1 MSSCKECENYRS
13 STFWCRPF
21 WGGAEG
27 HSITDGWG
35 PEERATSALWSCTL
49 CFGPI
54 RQKEMM
60 GRRPLTKKLEDK
72 LAKKFSLLIEERF
85 SLMDQLPTR
94 GSSYGPPA
102 ETNYLQVVQIYFVDV
117 DLETLI
123 GIYFNDVVMKI
134 LMACVPWRYYCV
146 KAISSDLPVSTNFLQ
161 YEQFRAG
168 FLLISTILSPQRPR
182 SPRLTPSKSPI
193 WAYDHDLQDVKCN
206 VECCVFEKVV

>member
-1 MSSCKECENYRS
+1 MHSLFWTDSTKEDD
-13 STFWCRPF
+13 
-21 WGGAEG
+21 GKA
-27 HSITDGWG
+27 SID
-35 PEERATSALWSCTL
+35 
-49 CFGPI
+49 
-54 RQKEMM
+54 KEV
-60 GRRPLTKKLEDK
+60 RDK
-72 LAKKFSLLIEERF
+72 LAKKLGLLIEEERF

-117 DLETLI
+117 DLETLT
-123 GIYFNDVVMKI
+123 GIYFNNVVMKI
-134 LMACVPWRYYCV
+134 LMACVPWRYHCV